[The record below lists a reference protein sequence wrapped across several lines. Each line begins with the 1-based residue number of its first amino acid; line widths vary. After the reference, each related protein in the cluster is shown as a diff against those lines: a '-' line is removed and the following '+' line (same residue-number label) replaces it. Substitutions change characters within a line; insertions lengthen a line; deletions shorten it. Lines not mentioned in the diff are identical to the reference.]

1 MTATFMSNPFDTLNK
16 FADMQLQDHM
26 ERNKTLKINP
36 NTKNQGTGI
45 TPPPIINNSTFKN
58 EDIRCNENNDKD
70 LNKSYTAF
78 SPSTLKEP
86 VHLATKILNGDYL
99 TTSSKEALPH

>member
-1 MTATFMSNPFDTLNK
+1 
-16 FADMQLQDHM
+16 M

-45 TPPPIINNSTFKN
+45 TPPPIINDLAFNNDDTKF
-58 EDIRCNENNDKD
+58 NENNNKD

-86 VHLATKILNGDYL
+86 VHLATKVLNGDYL
-99 TTSSKEALPH
+99 ATSSKEALPH